1 MVVPNGSLSS
11 ALNLIKRF
19 ADSWLQASDA
29 IDCDDLA
36 ALVDALDCL
45 KKDAQQKL
53 SLKKATRAGM
63 TVDSRSVGSS
73 GANQGVRRSSRLKA
87 STPRPASSASL
98 FVAEHETESEFS
110 GEDDETLPAVL
121 DETNSGDYTA
131 AMATAPSEILFGDL
145 PWPSE
150 TPIESVH
157 EIEVAQSRHAL
168 ELEPSS
174 PMLYRITPAID
185 EQDKLAYV
193 QPARVFSE
201 ASASHQSHWDNTQSG
216 VDTLHQTAQDVR
228 TDRSHSEAEPSCQV
242 SLHQPFSDPAE
253 SDVSIS
259 PARDMEVEN
268 SNSEEMVMQDVST
281 PQFFNEAFEDLYG
294 SPLQHESQIGGEEV
308 TVPCQ
313 KQYPTDPT
321 HTPSLGNNPMFQS
334 YLDLACRASF
344 CLPHESVEDAD
355 STKTR
360 ELLSPLV
367 EGTPLTPR
375 LLHGLIYSLVP
386 APLRILEVGPIAS
399 DGEILVDESLTENF
413 AVILR
418 ESEEALPLLVL
429 GTVSK
434 KTLFVLSSGAVNHPF
449 LGALYRKLPEWKTE
463 YIEVEN
469 LLASVFVSTDFLQ
482 PHGLSPHVESTL
494 LSVWIAEACFQGRP
508 LRDAPS
514 SRELRLRFLEELV
527 APVQRDAVLE
537 QYGISSKLA
546 VSQQID
552 TRLAET
558 RSETQLQSQPQ
569 SNGVFVSKLETFDLE
584 ALHEALLQKPA
595 DISRGRCLRILQCV
609 YEIGSPC
616 ILDSLKPALTA
627 KREDQAHQAMEQP
640 VVEKLFRI
648 HLYLDSQESESHLL
662 VARSRY
668 VKYCYFETYL
678 LAVAALQRE
687 KRSSSREKRR
697 IHARKLTASFKQGL
711 CDELPPTPHDDEIHH
726 IYEDLSP
733 SEKKRRAQDM
743 VKNEISRKVAK
754 EHGIDEKRVRRNINR
769 YIRQGRVLHCVLQG
783 GLSLNPGL
791 LVLFPSSETHAPS
804 LSTAEFGVE
813 LSEPEEKSLSRP
825 IEIKDIEGLTQ
836 AEAVW
841 FGKVL
846 QARPGLLEQVPKTVL
861 DLLSD
866 SLFEAVNL
874 RERDASS
881 FRDRPLRFFA

>member
-1 MVVPNGSLSS
+1 VHTDERNAIVDTYYKL
-11 ALNLIKRF
+11 KRF

-45 KKDAQQKL
+45 KKDAQRKL
-53 SLKKATRAGM
+53 YLKKAIRAGM
-63 TVDSRSVGSS
+63 TVDTRSVGSS

-121 DETNSGDYTA
+121 DETISGDYTG
-131 AMATAPSEILFGDL
+131 AMATAPSEIPFGDL
-145 PWPSE
+145 PWLSE
-150 TPIESVH
+150 TPTENIH
-157 EIEVAQSRHAL
+157 EIEVVQSRHAL

-174 PMLYRITPAID
+174 PMLYRVTPAVH
-185 EQDKLAYV
+185 EQDELTYV

-201 ASASHQSHWDNTQSG
+201 ASASYQSHWDNTQSG
-216 VDTLHQTAQDVR
+216 VDTLHQTAQNVQ
-228 TDRSHSEAEPSCQV
+228 TDRAHSEAESSRQV
-242 SLHQPFSDPAE
+242 SLHQPSADPAE
-253 SDVSIS
+253 SDISVS

-268 SNSEEMVMQDVST
+268 SDSDEMVMQDAST

-294 SPLQHESQIGGEEV
+294 SPAQHESQIGGEEV
-308 TVPCQ
+308 TAACQ

-321 HTPSLGNNPMFQS
+321 HTPSLSDDPMFQS

-344 CLPHESVEDAD
+344 CLPHESVEDTD

-367 EGTPLTPR
+367 ERTPLTPR

-386 APLRILEVGPIAS
+386 GPLRILEVGPSAI
-399 DGEILVDESLTENF
+399 DGGMLADESLAENF
-413 AVILR
+413 AIILR

-429 GTVSK
+429 GAVNR
-434 KTLFVLSSGAVNHPF
+434 KTLFVLSSGAVNLPF
-449 LGALYRKLPEWKTE
+449 LGALYRTLPEWKTE

-469 LLASVFVSTDFLQ
+469 PLASDFASTDFLQ
-482 PHGLSPHVESTL
+482 PHDVSPHVESTL
-494 LSVWIAEACFQGRP
+494 LSLWIAEACVQGRP

-527 APVQRDAVLE
+527 APVQRDFVLE

-546 VSQQID
+546 ISQQID
-552 TRLAET
+552 TRLTET
-558 RSETQLQSQPQ
+558 RSEVQLPSQTE
-569 SNGVFVSKLETFDLE
+569 SNGVFVLKIETFDLE

-595 DISRGRCLRILQCV
+595 DISRGRYLRILQCV
-609 YEIGSPC
+609 YEIGSPY

-627 KREDQAHQAMEQP
+627 KRENQTHQAMEQP

-697 IHARKLTASFKQGL
+697 VSARKLTASFKQGL
-711 CDELPPTPHDDEIHH
+711 CDELPPTPHDDEIHR

-754 EHGIDEKRVRRNINR
+754 EHGVDEKRVRRNINR

-825 IEIKDIEGLTQ
+825 IEIKE
-836 AEAVW
+836 
-841 FGKVL
+841 
-846 QARPGLLEQVPKTVL
+846 
-861 DLLSD
+861 
-866 SLFEAVNL
+866 
-874 RERDASS
+874 
-881 FRDRPLRFFA
+881 

>member
-11 ALNLIKRF
+11 ALSLIK
-19 ADSWLQASDA
+19 LQASDA
-29 IDCDDLA
+29 IDCDDLT
-36 ALVDALDCL
+36 ALVDALNCL

-87 STPRPASSASL
+87 STPQPASSASL

-121 DETNSGDYTA
+121 DETNSGDYTG
-131 AMATAPSEILFGDL
+131 AMAMASPEILFGDL

-150 TPIESVH
+150 TPMESVH

-168 ELEPSS
+168 EPEPSS
-174 PMLYRITPAID
+174 PMLYRVTSTVH
-185 EQDKLAYV
+185 EQDELSY
-193 QPARVFSE
+193 R
-201 ASASHQSHWDNTQSG
+201 
-216 VDTLHQTAQDVR
+216 AQDVR
-228 TDRSHSEAEPSCQV
+228 TDRAQSGAESSRQV

-253 SDVSIS
+253 SDVSDS
-259 PARDMEVEN
+259 PAREMEVEN
-268 SNSEEMVMQDVST
+268 SDSGEMVMQDVST

-308 TVPCQ
+308 TVACQ

-321 HTPSLGNNPMFQS
+321 HTPSLSDNPMFQS
-334 YLDLACRASF
+334 YLDLAYRANF
-344 CLPHESVEDAD
+344 CLPHESVEGAD

-375 LLHGLIYSLVP
+375 LLHGLIYSLIP
-386 APLRILEVGPIAS
+386 GPLRILEVDPIAS
-399 DGEILVDESLTENF
+399 DGGILADESLAENF
-413 AVILR
+413 AIILR

-429 GTVSK
+429 GAANRK
-434 KTLFVLSSGAVNHPF
+434 MLFILSSGTANLPF
-449 LGALYRKLPEWKTE
+449 LSALYRTLPEWKTE
-463 YIEVEN
+463 YIE
-469 LLASVFVSTDFLQ
+469 
-482 PHGLSPHVESTL
+482 PHNVSPHVESTL
-494 LSVWIAEACFQGRP
+494 LSLWIAEACVQGRP

-527 APVQRDAVLE
+527 APVQRDFVLE

-558 RSETQLQSQPQ
+558 CSEAQLQSQTE
-569 SNGVFVSKLETFDLE
+569 SKGVFVSKLETFDLE
-584 ALHEALLQKPA
+584 ALHEALLQKPT

-609 YEIGSPC
+609 YKIGSPC
-616 ILDSLKPALTA
+616 ILDSLKPALTT

-640 VVEKLFRI
+640 MVEKLFRI

-687 KRSSSREKRR
+687 KRSSSQEKRR
-697 IHARKLTASFKQGL
+697 VHARKLTASFKQGL
-711 CDELPPTPHDDEIHH
+711 CDELPPTPHDDEIHR

-733 SEKKRRAQDM
+733 SEKKRRA
-743 VKNEISRKVAK
+743 
-754 EHGIDEKRVRRNINR
+754 
-769 YIRQGRVLHCVLQG
+769 
-783 GLSLNPGL
+783 
-791 LVLFPSSETHAPS
+791 
-804 LSTAEFGVE
+804 
-813 LSEPEEKSLSRP
+813 
-825 IEIKDIEGLTQ
+825 
-836 AEAVW
+836 
-841 FGKVL
+841 
-846 QARPGLLEQVPKTVL
+846 
-861 DLLSD
+861 
-866 SLFEAVNL
+866 
-874 RERDASS
+874 
-881 FRDRPLRFFA
+881 

>member
-1 MVVPNGSLSS
+1 MDTYNEP
-11 ALNLIKRF
+11 KRF

-63 TVDSRSVGSS
+63 TADSRSAGSS

-87 STPRPASSASL
+87 STPRSASSASL

-110 GEDDETLPAVL
+110 GEEDETLPAVL
-121 DETNSGDYTA
+121 DETSFGNYTTVT
-131 AMATAPSEILFGDL
+131 ATTAAPSEIPFGDL

-150 TPIESVH
+150 TPIENIH
-157 EIEVAQSRHAL
+157 EIEVVQSRHAL

-174 PMLYRITPAID
+174 PMLYRATPAVHQQD
-185 EQDKLAYV
+185 ELAYV

-216 VDTLHQTAQDVR
+216 VDTLHQTAQVVQTSR
-228 TDRSHSEAEPSCQV
+228 LHSEAEPSRQV

-253 SDVSIS
+253 SDVAIS
-259 PARDMEVEN
+259 PAHDMEVEN
-268 SNSEEMVMQDVST
+268 SNSDEMVMQDVST

-321 HTPSLGNNPMFQS
+321 HTPSLGNDPMFQS

-386 APLRILEVGPIAS
+386 GPLRILEVGPSAS
-399 DGEILVDESLTENF
+399 DGGTIAEESLAENF
-413 AVILR
+413 AIILR

-429 GTVSK
+429 GAANR
-434 KTLFVLSSGAVNHPF
+434 KTLFVLSSGAVNLPF
-449 LGALYRKLPEWKTE
+449 LGALYRTLPEWKTE

-469 LLASVFVSTDFLQ
+469 PLASVFASTDFLQ
-482 PHGLSPHVESTL
+482 PHDVSPHVESTL

-527 APVQRDAVLE
+527 APVQRDSVLE

-546 VSQQID
+546 ISQQID

-558 RSETQLQSQPQ
+558 YSEAQLQSQPEN
-569 SNGVFVSKLETFDLE
+569 NGVFVSKLETFDLE

-595 DISRGRCLRILQCV
+595 DISRGRYLRILQCV
-609 YEIGSPC
+609 YEIGSPY
-616 ILDSLKPALTA
+616 ILDSLKPTLTA
-627 KREDQAHQAMEQP
+627 KRENQTHQAMEQP

-697 IHARKLTASFKQGL
+697 VHARKLTASFKQGL
-711 CDELPPTPHDDEIHH
+711 CDELPPTPHDDEIHR

-754 EHGIDEKRVRRNINR
+754 EHGVDEKRVRRNINR

-783 GLSLNPGL
+783 RISLNPGL

-825 IEIKDIEGLTQ
+825 IEIKE
-836 AEAVW
+836 
-841 FGKVL
+841 
-846 QARPGLLEQVPKTVL
+846 
-861 DLLSD
+861 
-866 SLFEAVNL
+866 
-874 RERDASS
+874 
-881 FRDRPLRFFA
+881 

>member
-1 MVVPNGSLSS
+1 MDTYNEP
-11 ALNLIKRF
+11 KRF

-63 TVDSRSVGSS
+63 TADSRSGGSS

-87 STPRPASSASL
+87 STPRSASSASL

-110 GEDDETLPAVL
+110 GEEDETLPAVL

-145 PWPSE
+145 PWLSE
-150 TPIESVH
+150 TPIETVH
-157 EIEVAQSRHAL
+157 EIEVVQSRHAL

-174 PMLYRITPAID
+174 PMLYRVTPAVH
-185 EQDKLAYV
+185 EQDELAYV

-228 TDRSHSEAEPSCQV
+228 TGRLHSEAESSRQV

-253 SDVSIS
+253 SDVSVS
-259 PARDMEVEN
+259 PDRDMEVEN
-268 SNSEEMVMQDVST
+268 SNSEEMVMQDAST

-294 SPLQHESQIGGEEV
+294 SPLQQESQTGGEEV
-308 TVPCQ
+308 TVACQ

-321 HTPSLGNNPMFQS
+321 HTPSLSDDPMFQS
-334 YLDLACRASF
+334 YLDLACCASF

-355 STKTR
+355 STEIR

-386 APLRILEVGPIAS
+386 GPLRILEVDPSSS
-399 DGEILVDESLTENF
+399 DGIILEDESLTESF
-413 AVILR
+413 AVILC
-418 ESEEALPLLVL
+418 ESEQALPLLVL
-429 GTVSK
+429 GAANRK
-434 KTLFVLSSGAVNHPF
+434 MLFVLSSGTANLPF
-449 LGALYRKLPEWKTE
+449 LSALHRTLHEWKTE
-463 YIEVEN
+463 YIKVKEKPP
-469 LLASVFVSTDFLQ
+469 LAVFASTNFLQ
-482 PHGLSPHVESTL
+482 PHDVSPHVESTL

-527 APVQRDAVLE
+527 APVQRDSVLE

-558 RSETQLQSQPQ
+558 RSEVQLQSQPQ
-569 SNGVFVSKLETFDLE
+569 NNGVFVSKIETFDLE

-627 KREDQAHQAMEQP
+627 KRENQAHQAMEQP

-662 VARSRY
+662 IARSRY

-697 IHARKLTASFKQGL
+697 VHARKLTASFKQGL
-711 CDELPPTPHDDEIHH
+711 CDELPPTPHDDEIHR

-783 GLSLNPGL
+783 RISLNPGL

-825 IEIKDIEGLTQ
+825 IEIKE
-836 AEAVW
+836 
-841 FGKVL
+841 
-846 QARPGLLEQVPKTVL
+846 
-861 DLLSD
+861 
-866 SLFEAVNL
+866 
-874 RERDASS
+874 
-881 FRDRPLRFFA
+881 

>member
-1 MVVPNGSLSS
+1 
-11 ALNLIKRF
+11 
-19 ADSWLQASDA
+19 
-29 IDCDDLA
+29 
-36 ALVDALDCL
+36 
-45 KKDAQQKL
+45 
-53 SLKKATRAGM
+53 
-63 TVDSRSVGSS
+63 
-73 GANQGVRRSSRLKA
+73 
-87 STPRPASSASL
+87 
-98 FVAEHETESEFS
+98 
-110 GEDDETLPAVL
+110 
-121 DETNSGDYTA
+121 
-131 AMATAPSEILFGDL
+131 
-145 PWPSE
+145 
-150 TPIESVH
+150 
-157 EIEVAQSRHAL
+157 
-168 ELEPSS
+168 
-174 PMLYRITPAID
+174 
-185 EQDKLAYV
+185 
-193 QPARVFSE
+193 
-201 ASASHQSHWDNTQSG
+201 
-216 VDTLHQTAQDVR
+216 
-228 TDRSHSEAEPSCQV
+228 
-242 SLHQPFSDPAE
+242 
-253 SDVSIS
+253 
-259 PARDMEVEN
+259 MEVEN
-268 SNSEEMVMQDVST
+268 SDSEEMVMQDAST
-281 PQFFNEAFEDLYG
+281 PQFFNKAFEDLYG
-294 SPLQHESQIGGEEV
+294 SPLQHESHIGGEEV
-308 TVPCQ
+308 TV
-313 KQYPTDPT
+313 
-321 HTPSLGNNPMFQS
+321 
-334 YLDLACRASF
+334 A
-344 CLPHESVEDAD
+344 
-355 STKTR
+355 
-360 ELLSPLV
+360 
-367 EGTPLTPR
+367 

-386 APLRILEVGPIAS
+386 GPLRILELDTSAR
-399 DGEILVDESLTENF
+399 DREMLADESLAENF
-413 AVILR
+413 VIILP

-429 GTVSK
+429 GAANR
-434 KTLFVLSSGAVNHPF
+434 KTLFVLSSGTVNLTF
-449 LGALYRKLPEWKTE
+449 LGALYRTPPEWKTE
-463 YIEVEN
+463 YIE
-469 LLASVFVSTDFLQ
+469 
-482 PHGLSPHVESTL
+482 PHDVSPHVESTL
-494 LSVWIAEACFQGRP
+494 LSVWIVEACFQGRP

-552 TRLAET
+552 IRLAET
-558 RSETQLQSQPQ
+558 SSETQLQSQPQ
-569 SNGVFVSKLETFDLE
+569 SNEVFVLKIETFDLE

-627 KREDQAHQAMEQP
+627 KRENQAHQAMEQP

-697 IHARKLTASFKQGL
+697 IHARKLTVSFKQGL
-711 CDELPPTPHDDEIHH
+711 CDELPPTPHDDEIHR

-754 EHGIDEKRVRRNINR
+754 EHGVDEKRVRRNINR

-791 LVLFPSSETHAPS
+791 LVLFPSSGTHPPS

-841 FGKVL
+841 FGKAL

-866 SLFEAVNL
+866 SLFEAVDL

>member
-1 MVVPNGSLSS
+1 MHTDERNAIVDTHNEP
-11 ALNLIKRF
+11 KRF

-63 TVDSRSVGSS
+63 TADSRSVGSS

-121 DETNSGDYTA
+121 DETNSGDYTG
-131 AMATAPSEILFGDL
+131 AMATAPSEIPFGDL
-145 PWPSE
+145 PWLSE
-150 TPIESVH
+150 TPIENIH
-157 EIEVAQSRHAL
+157 EIEVVQSSHAL

-174 PMLYRITPAID
+174 PMLYRVTPAVH
-185 EQDKLAYV
+185 EQDELAYV

-201 ASASHQSHWDNTQSG
+201 ASASYQSHWDNTQSG
-216 VDTLHQTAQDVR
+216 VDTLHQTAQNVQ
-228 TDRSHSEAEPSCQV
+228 TDRAHSEAESSRQV
-242 SLHQPFSDPAE
+242 SLHQPSADPAE
-253 SDVSIS
+253 SDVSVS
-259 PARDMEVEN
+259 LARGMEVEN
-268 SNSEEMVMQDVST
+268 SDSDEMVMQDAST

-294 SPLQHESQIGGEEV
+294 SSAQHESQIGGEEV
-308 TVPCQ
+308 TVACQ
-313 KQYPTDPT
+313 KQYSTDPT
-321 HTPSLGNNPMFQS
+321 HTPSLSDDLVFQS
-334 YLDLACRASF
+334 YLDLACCTSF
-344 CLPHESVEDAD
+344 RLPHEPAEDTD

-386 APLRILEVGPIAS
+386 GPLRILEVDPIAS
-399 DGEILVDESLTENF
+399 DGEMLVDESLTENF

-434 KTLFVLSSGAVNHPF
+434 KTLFVLSSGAVNLPF
-449 LGALYRKLPEWKTE
+449 LGALYRRLPEWKTE
-463 YIEVEN
+463 YIEVAN
-469 LLASVFVSTDFLQ
+469 PFAFVFASTDFLQ
-482 PHGLSPHVESTL
+482 PHDISPHVESTL
-494 LSVWIAEACFQGRP
+494 LSLWIAEACVQGRP

-527 APVQRDAVLE
+527 APVQRDSVLE

-546 VSQQID
+546 ISQQID

-558 RSETQLQSQPQ
+558 CSEAQLQSQPE
-569 SNGVFVSKLETFDLE
+569 SNGVFVSKLETFDIE

-627 KREDQAHQAMEQP
+627 KRENQAHQAMEQP

-697 IHARKLTASFKQGL
+697 VHARKLTASFKQGL
-711 CDELPPTPHDDEIHH
+711 CDELPPTPHDDEIHR

-791 LVLFPSSETHAPS
+791 LVLFPSSGTHPPS
-804 LSTAEFGVE
+804 LSTAEFGFE

-825 IEIKDIEGLTQ
+825 IEIKE
-836 AEAVW
+836 
-841 FGKVL
+841 
-846 QARPGLLEQVPKTVL
+846 
-861 DLLSD
+861 
-866 SLFEAVNL
+866 
-874 RERDASS
+874 
-881 FRDRPLRFFA
+881 

>member
-1 MVVPNGSLSS
+1 MDTHNEP
-11 ALNLIKRF
+11 KRF

-45 KKDAQQKL
+45 KRDAQQKL

-87 STPRPASSASL
+87 STPRLASSASL

-131 AMATAPSEILFGDL
+131 ATATAPSEILFGDL
-145 PWPSE
+145 PWPNE
-150 TPIESVH
+150 ALIESVH
-157 EIEVAQSRHAL
+157 EIEMVQSRHAL

-174 PMLYRITPAID
+174 PMLYRVTPAVHQQD
-185 EQDKLAYV
+185 ELAYV

-216 VDTLHQTAQDVR
+216 VNTLHRTAQDVR
-228 TDRSHSEAEPSCQV
+228 TDRSHPEAESSRQV

-253 SDVSIS
+253 SDVSVS
-259 PARDMEVEN
+259 PDRDMEAEN
-268 SNSEEMVMQDVST
+268 SNSEEMVMQDAST

-294 SPLQHESQIGGEEV
+294 SPLQHESQIDGEEV
-308 TVPCQ
+308 TVVCQ

-321 HTPSLGNNPMFQS
+321 HTPSLGNDPMFQS

-355 STKTR
+355 STEIR

-386 APLRILEVGPIAS
+386 GPLRILEVDPSSSDRGTIA
-399 DGEILVDESLTENF
+399 EESLAEKF
-413 AVILR
+413 AIILR

-429 GTVSK
+429 GAANR
-434 KTLFVLSSGAVNHPF
+434 KTLFVLSSGAVNLLF
-449 LGALYRKLPEWKTE
+449 LGALYRTLHEWKTE
-463 YIEVEN
+463 YIKVKKN
-469 LLASVFVSTDFLQ
+469 PLAVFASTDFLQ
-482 PHGLSPHVESTL
+482 PHDVSPHVESTL

-508 LRDAPS
+508 LRDVPS
-514 SRELRLRFLEELV
+514 SRELRLRFLEELL

-558 RSETQLQSQPQ
+558 RSKVQLQSQPQ
-569 SNGVFVSKLETFDLE
+569 NNGVFVSKIETFDLE
-584 ALHEALLQKPA
+584 ALHEALLQRPA

-609 YEIGSPC
+609 YEIGSPY
-616 ILDSLKPALTA
+616 ILDSLKPAFTA
-627 KREDQAHQAMEQP
+627 KREDQARQAMEQP

-697 IHARKLTASFKQGL
+697 VHARKLTASFKQGL
-711 CDELPPTPHDDEIHH
+711 CDELPPTPHDDEIHR

-754 EHGIDEKRVRRNINR
+754 EHGVDEKRVRRNINR
-769 YIRQGRVLHCVLQG
+769 YIREGRVLHCVLQG

-825 IEIKDIEGLTQ
+825 IEIKE
-836 AEAVW
+836 
-841 FGKVL
+841 
-846 QARPGLLEQVPKTVL
+846 
-861 DLLSD
+861 
-866 SLFEAVNL
+866 
-874 RERDASS
+874 
-881 FRDRPLRFFA
+881 

>member
-1 MVVPNGSLSS
+1 MDTHNEP
-11 ALNLIKRF
+11 KRF
-19 ADSWLQASDA
+19 ADSWLQASDT

-63 TVDSRSVGSS
+63 TADSRSGGSS

-110 GEDDETLPAVL
+110 GEEDETLPAVL
-121 DETNSGDYTA
+121 DETNFGDYTGA
-131 AMATAPSEILFGDL
+131 APSEILFGDL
-145 PWPSE
+145 LWLSE
-150 TPIESVH
+150 TPMENVH
-157 EIEVAQSRHAL
+157 EIEVVQSRHAL

-174 PMLYRITPAID
+174 PMLYRATPAVH
-185 EQDKLAYV
+185 EQDELTYV

-201 ASASHQSHWDNTQSG
+201 ALASHQSHWDNTQSG

-228 TDRSHSEAEPSCQV
+228 TSRLHSEAESSHQV

-253 SDVSIS
+253 SDIS
-259 PARDMEVEN
+259 DSPDRDIEVEN
-268 SNSEEMVMQDVST
+268 SNSEEIVMQDAST

-294 SPLQHESQIGGEEV
+294 SPAQHESQIGGEEI
-308 TVPCQ
+308 TVACQ

-321 HTPSLGNNPMFQS
+321 HTPSLGNDPMFQS

-344 CLPHESVEDAD
+344 CLPHESVEGKD
-355 STKTR
+355 STRTR

-386 APLRILEVGPIAS
+386 GPLRILEVDPIAS
-399 DGEILVDESLTENF
+399 DGGMLADESLTENF
-413 AVILR
+413 AIILR

-429 GTVSK
+429 GAANRK
-434 KTLFVLSSGAVNHPF
+434 MLFVLSSGTANLPF
-449 LGALYRKLPEWKTE
+449 LSALYQTLHEWKTE
-463 YIEVEN
+463 YIK
-469 LLASVFVSTDFLQ
+469 
-482 PHGLSPHVESTL
+482 PHDVSPHVESTL
-494 LSVWIAEACFQGRP
+494 LSVWIAEVCLQGRP
-508 LRDAPS
+508 LQNAPS

-527 APVQRDAVLE
+527 APVQRDSVLE

-552 TRLAET
+552 IRLAET
-558 RSETQLQSQPQ
+558 SSEAQLQSQPQ
-569 SNGVFVSKLETFDLE
+569 SNEVFVSKIETFDLE

-616 ILDSLKPALTA
+616 ILDSLKPALTT
-627 KREDQAHQAMEQP
+627 KRENKAHQAMEQP

-697 IHARKLTASFKQGL
+697 VHARKLTASFKQGL
-711 CDELPPTPHDDEIHH
+711 FDELPPTPHDDEIHR

-754 EHGIDEKRVRRNINR
+754 EHGVDEKRVRRNINR

-866 SLFEAVNL
+866 SLFEAVDVCD
-874 RERDASS
+874 RDASS

>member
-63 TVDSRSVGSS
+63 TADSRSGGSS

-121 DETNSGDYTA
+121 DETNSGDYTG

-145 PWPSE
+145 PWLSE
-150 TPIESVH
+150 TPMETVH
-157 EIEVAQSRHAL
+157 EIEVVQSRHAL
-168 ELEPSS
+168 ELESSS
-174 PMLYRITPAID
+174 PMLYRVTPTVH
-185 EQDKLAYV
+185 EQDELTYV
-193 QPARVFSE
+193 QPARVYSE
-201 ASASHQSHWDNTQSG
+201 ASASHHSHWDNTQSG
-216 VDTLHQTAQDVR
+216 VDIFHQTAQDVR
-228 TDRSHSEAEPSCQV
+228 TDRAQSGAESPRQV

-253 SDVSIS
+253 SDVSDS

-268 SNSEEMVMQDVST
+268 SDSGEMVMQDAST

-308 TVPCQ
+308 TVACQ

-321 HTPSLGNNPMFQS
+321 HTPSLSDDPMFQS
-334 YLDLACRASF
+334 YLDLAYRANF
-344 CLPHESVEDAD
+344 CLPHESVEGAD

-367 EGTPLTPR
+367 DGTPLTPR
-375 LLHGLIYSLVP
+375 LLHGLIYSLIP
-386 APLRILEVGPIAS
+386 GPLRILEVDPSAIDGGMIA
-399 DGEILVDESLTENF
+399 EESLAENF
-413 AVILR
+413 AIILR

-429 GTVSK
+429 GAANRK
-434 KTLFVLSSGAVNHPF
+434 MLFVLSSGTANLPF
-449 LGALYRKLPEWKTE
+449 LSALYRTLHEWKTE
-463 YIEVEN
+463 YIKPLDV
-469 LLASVFVSTDFLQ
+469 
-482 PHGLSPHVESTL
+482 SPHVESTL
-494 LSVWIAEACFQGRP
+494 LSVWIAEVCLQGRP
-508 LRDAPS
+508 LQNAPS

-527 APVQRDAVLE
+527 APVQRDSVLE

-552 TRLAET
+552 IRLAET
-558 RSETQLQSQPQ
+558 SSEAQLQSQLQ

-584 ALHEALLQKPA
+584 ALHEALLQKPT

-627 KREDQAHQAMEQP
+627 KRENQAHQAMEQP

-668 VKYCYFETYL
+668 VKYGYFETYL

-697 IHARKLTASFKQGL
+697 VHARKLTASFKQGL
-711 CDELPPTPHDDEIHH
+711 CDELPPTPHDDEIHR

-754 EHGIDEKRVRRNINR
+754 EHGVDEKRVRRNINR

-804 LSTAEFGVE
+804 LSAAEFGVE
-813 LSEPEEKSLSRP
+813 LSEPEEKSLSKP

-836 AEAVW
+836 AEAAW

-866 SLFEAVNL
+866 SLFEAVDL

>member
-1 MVVPNGSLSS
+1 
-11 ALNLIKRF
+11 
-19 ADSWLQASDA
+19 
-29 IDCDDLA
+29 
-36 ALVDALDCL
+36 
-45 KKDAQQKL
+45 
-53 SLKKATRAGM
+53 
-63 TVDSRSVGSS
+63 
-73 GANQGVRRSSRLKA
+73 
-87 STPRPASSASL
+87 
-98 FVAEHETESEFS
+98 
-110 GEDDETLPAVL
+110 
-121 DETNSGDYTA
+121 
-131 AMATAPSEILFGDL
+131 
-145 PWPSE
+145 
-150 TPIESVH
+150 
-157 EIEVAQSRHAL
+157 
-168 ELEPSS
+168 
-174 PMLYRITPAID
+174 
-185 EQDKLAYV
+185 
-193 QPARVFSE
+193 
-201 ASASHQSHWDNTQSG
+201 
-216 VDTLHQTAQDVR
+216 
-228 TDRSHSEAEPSCQV
+228 
-242 SLHQPFSDPAE
+242 
-253 SDVSIS
+253 
-259 PARDMEVEN
+259 MEVEN
-268 SNSEEMVMQDVST
+268 SDSGEMVMQDAST

-294 SPLQHESQIGGEEV
+294 SPLQQESQTAGEEV
-308 TVPCQ
+308 EVACQ

-321 HTPSLGNNPMFQS
+321 HTPSLGNDPMFQS

-355 STKTR
+355 STEIR

-386 APLRILEVGPIAS
+386 GPLRILEVGPSAIDGGTIA
-399 DGEILVDESLTENF
+399 EESLAENF
-413 AVILR
+413 AIILR

-429 GTVSK
+429 GAANR
-434 KTLFVLSSGAVNHPF
+434 KTLFVLSSGAVNLPF
-449 LGALYRKLPEWKTE
+449 LGALYRTLPEWETE

-469 LLASVFVSTDFLQ
+469 PLASVFASTDFLQ
-482 PHGLSPHVESTL
+482 PHDVSPHVESTL

-508 LRDAPS
+508 LRDAPF
-514 SRELRLRFLEELV
+514 SRELRLRFLEELL

-558 RSETQLQSQPQ
+558 SSEAQLQSQPQ

-627 KREDQAHQAMEQP
+627 KRENQTHQAMEQP

-697 IHARKLTASFKQGL
+697 VHARKLTASFKQGL
-711 CDELPPTPHDDEIHH
+711 CDELPPTPHDDEIHR

-754 EHGIDEKRVRRNINR
+754 EHGVDEKRVRRNINR

-791 LVLFPSSETHAPS
+791 LVLFPSSETHPPS
-804 LSTAEFGVE
+804 LSTAEFGFE

-825 IEIKDIEGLTQ
+825 IEIKE
-836 AEAVW
+836 
-841 FGKVL
+841 
-846 QARPGLLEQVPKTVL
+846 
-861 DLLSD
+861 
-866 SLFEAVNL
+866 
-874 RERDASS
+874 
-881 FRDRPLRFFA
+881 